1 MKTRTKLYC
10 AAGTLAALTGFYLLG
25 AHESPAQPAQVAQH
39 PSNVRTAQTATPSP
53 SPSPSPAASA
63 PGKADRVRC
72 AEAVTKAALVINQ
85 VDPGRFDNPY
95 EVCPGTKTQILTRIR
110 DEAAQLAELPH

>member
-1 MKTRTKLYC
+1 MKTHTKLYC
-10 AAGTLAALTGFYLLG
+10 VTGTLAALTGFYLLG

-39 PSNVRTAQTATPSP
+39 PAHASGSQRPAQPASSP
-53 SPSPSPAASA
+53 SPSQA
-63 PGKADRVRC
+63 PGKADATRC
-72 AEAVTKAALVINQ
+72 AEAVTKAALVIDQ